1 MADLSDKEVAHAL
14 AILKASS
21 ATRTLVP
28 AGQTGVLGKDV
39 AKLAGTDNRYEYLA
53 LGRKRRGRKIS
64 SVQVDA

>member
-39 AKLAGTDNRYEYLA
+39 AKLAGTDNSDEQEIATAQR
-53 LGRKRRGRKIS
+53 
-64 SVQVDA
+64 